1 MNLLY
6 MLSGFPGI
14 EILIAL
20 VALLFGYLLRGR
32 LYQLNNQYDEV
43 EALQREISRLEE
55 DLASCKKRNTA
66 YKSEI
71 QGIETKLSKLIAVSK
86 TEATKTS
93 ESEEKSIIADRSNQV
108 NEAVPGFEENKIK
121 DESIEEDT
129 NTRRT
134 NKFAALKNDNLQ
146 IIEGIGPKME
156 SVLKEN
162 GVNNWKILG
171 EQSNNQLREILEK
184 YGNKYKIIDPESW
197 PDQASLAA
205 SESWSQLVRMQKGL
219 DVGRGLSE
227 ADTPAKV
234 EKVMVKLG
242 IIKEYKQDDLK
253 AIEGIGPKIA
263 ELLNISGINSWKQL
277 AKTEVTTLQNILDK
291 AGKRY
296 QLADPGSWPMQAA
309 LADEGRFDELT
320 DYQEALVGGK

>member
-1 MNLLY
+1 MNLFY

-20 VALLFGYLLRGR
+20 IALVFGYLIRGR
-32 LYQLNNQYDEV
+32 LYQVNSNDN
-43 EALQREISRLEE
+43 EALELRNEISQLEE
-55 DLASCKKRNTA
+55 DLASCKQRNSD
-66 YKSEI
+66 YKKEIQALEAKLNRLIALSQTGVSEASDLKTQVVADGEPS
-71 QGIETKLSKLIAVSK
+71 QGIEAKEVDDNKIIA
-86 TEATKTS
+86 EPI
-93 ESEEKSIIADRSNQV
+93 SEEPTTK
-108 NEAVPGFEENKIK
+108 
-121 DESIEEDT
+121 
-129 NTRRT
+129 RT
-134 NKFAALKNDNLQ
+134 NKFEALKTDNLQ

-162 GVNNWKILG
+162 DISNWKVLG
-171 EQSNNQLREILEK
+171 EQSNDQLREILEK

-205 SESWSQLVRMQKGL
+205 NESWSQLVRMQKGL
-219 DVGRGLSE
+219 DVGRGFAD

-234 EKVMVKLG
+234 EKVMIKLG

-263 ELLNISGINSWKQL
+263 ELLNSSGINSWKQL
-277 AKTEVTTLQNILDK
+277 AETEVTALQNILDK

-296 QLADPGSWPMQAA
+296 QLADPGSWPKQAA
-309 LADEGRFDELT
+309 LADQGRFDELT
-320 DYQEALVGGK
+320 DYQEALQGGK